1 MTTPKF
7 YSSAQFKDVGR
18 HASRRVPI
26 AAPGDS
32 VNQILHAMRG
42 RQYDSAAV
50 IAVVEENRLIGL
62 VTIERLLAASPDV
75 AVHRIMD
82 ADPVIVGSATAQEQA
97 AWMASQRDEPTLAV
111 VEEGRFMGLV
121 PANVLLE
128 VLLAEHDEDM
138 TRLGGFLRSASAA
151 QTTTLEPVL
160 RRLWHRLP
168 WLVVGLLG
176 ALLAAGVVG
185 SFEDILTKHVL
196 IAFFMPGVIYLAD
209 AIGTQTEALVIR
221 GLSLDIAVRKIA
233 LREITTGLLLGLIL
247 GALSLLLVGLIWQD
261 FHVALSVA
269 IALLAAALISTLIAL
284 ALPWLLSK
292 IGKDPA
298 FGSGPLATVLQDLL
312 TVLIYLTVASL
323 LVL

>member
-1 MTTPKF
+1 MVEHNLD
-7 YSSAQFKDVGR
+7 SSKQFKDVGR
-18 HASRRVPI
+18 HASHRVPT

-32 VNQILHAMRG
+32 VNEVLDVMRG
-42 RQYDSAAV
+42 KHYESAAV
-50 IAVVEENRLIGL
+50 IAVVEEDRLVGL

-75 AVHRIMD
+75 EVQLIMD
-82 ADPVIVGSATAQEQA
+82 TDPVIVGSATAQEQA

-111 VEEGRFMGLV
+111 VDDGRFMGLV

-185 SFEDILTKHVL
+185 SFENILTEHVL

-269 IALLAAALISTLIAL
+269 IALLAAALISTMIAL

-323 LVL
+323 LVV